1 MDEINQTARTLFTVQ
16 TMAATIACLTCPC
29 SVLAAN
35 TGLYKEGRSGR
46 SILRINASN
55 WLRQHCVGR
64 IRFELIPLW
73 ANSCNMQ
80 CEIQTESTEIKDRK
94 RKSMPSIQLATR
106 MYCVIIQKYSQ

>member
-1 MDEINQTARTLFTVQ
+1 MIIEVYYSINGIAGYLLDEINQTASTLFTVQ

-64 IRFELIPLW
+64 IRFELNPLW
-73 ANSCNMQ
+73 ANSCNM
-80 CEIQTESTEIKDRK
+80 
-94 RKSMPSIQLATR
+94 
-106 MYCVIIQKYSQ
+106 